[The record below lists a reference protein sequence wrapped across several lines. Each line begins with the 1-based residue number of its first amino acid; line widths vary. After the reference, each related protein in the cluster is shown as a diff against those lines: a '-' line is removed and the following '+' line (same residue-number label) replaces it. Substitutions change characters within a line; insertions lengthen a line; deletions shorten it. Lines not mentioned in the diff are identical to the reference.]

1 MEAFHSCIEKVIVL
15 PIDYHLGLNKNVAS
29 LFVVL
34 IIHYSR
40 VFNATSVF
48 TSRPFMKSTMDHL
61 GKNMQCS
68 QNRENITSTPSNHF
82 FILNFCQFQAKRI
95 IKMKIPLGKFT
106 RHKRENVA
114 VFVSCNRWLSVWKTF
129 EDVDECLLTDFLMD
143 APSANSRFFFST
155 VFCWSKIFNNEK
167 TPEFPALKNVS
178 LATHNQ
184 LLRL

>member
-68 QNRENITSTPSNHF
+68 QNRENITSTQSNHF

-95 IKMKIPLGKFT
+95 IKMKIALGKFT

-143 APSANSRFFFST
+143 APSANSRFFFQQYFVDQRFLT
-155 VFCWSKIFNNEK
+155 MKKRPNFRRWK
-167 TPEFPALKNVS
+167 TWV
-178 LATHNQ
+178 
-184 LLRL
+184 

>member
-68 QNRENITSTPSNHF
+68 QNRENVTPTPSNHF
-82 FILNFCQFQAKRI
+82 FYFEFLPISGQKNYKDENRLR
-95 IKMKIPLGKFT
+95 KI
-106 RHKRENVA
+106 H
-114 VFVSCNRWLSVWKTF
+114 SS
-129 EDVDECLLTDFLMD
+129 
-143 APSANSRFFFST
+143 
-155 VFCWSKIFNNEK
+155 
-167 TPEFPALKNVS
+167 
-178 LATHNQ
+178 
-184 LLRL
+184 